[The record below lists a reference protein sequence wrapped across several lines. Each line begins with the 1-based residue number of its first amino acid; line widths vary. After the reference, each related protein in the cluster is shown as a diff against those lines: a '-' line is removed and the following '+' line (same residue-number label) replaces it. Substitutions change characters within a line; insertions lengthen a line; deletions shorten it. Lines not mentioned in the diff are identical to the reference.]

1 MFRIKKDAAAIWAKA
16 SVITRIFFLETLLIS
31 AIKGYVLHML
41 TNASIAGD
49 NIQSTT

>member
-31 AIKGYVLHML
+31 AIKGYILNML
-41 TNASIAGD
+41 AYASIAGA
-49 NIQSTT
+49 NIRSTT